1 MSDSLQDQLKALGL
15 ARNKPKPRPQPKKRK
30 QEFSLGKA
38 YALKQQDEQKQAD
51 HVRKKKLAEDRQRR
65 QLNNEIRKIVK
76 AHRLNQDDAEIGRN
90 FMFRGR
96 IRKIRVT
103 PEQLKALNASELGI
117 AYLSGGYHLLANEHA
132 EAVRQLSEEHV
143 ADLSAEAGDDGD
155 HPVPDDIIW

>member
-1 MSDSLQDQLKALGL
+1 VSDSLQDQLKALGL
-15 ARNKPKPRPQPKKRK
+15 SRNKPKPKPKPKKRK

-38 YALKQQDEQKQAD
+38 YALKNRDEQKQAD
-51 HVRKKKLAEDRQRR
+51 HARKKKLAEDRQRR
-65 QLNNEIRKIVK
+65 QLNNEIRKIVQ

-117 AYLSGGYHLLANEHA
+117 VYLSGGYHLLANEHA
-132 EAVRQLSEEHV
+132 EAVRQFSGEHV
-143 ADLSAEAGDDGD
+143 ADLSTEAADDGD
-155 HPVPDDIIW
+155 HPVPDDMTW